1 MEDATP
7 CHISL
12 LISSDIPII
21 YFTRL
26 FGFAGMQIDVFM
38 MFDCLRRCI
47 KERTPL
53 PYINVGAMNRVNP
66 PLIFVSFN
74 IFFLFFFSSP

>member
-12 LISSDIPII
+12 LISSDIPI
-21 YFTRL
+21 
-26 FGFAGMQIDVFM
+26 
-38 MFDCLRRCI
+38 RCI

-74 IFFLFFFSSP
+74 IFFPFFLIALK

>member
-1 MEDATP
+1 
-7 CHISL
+7 
-12 LISSDIPII
+12 
-21 YFTRL
+21 
-26 FGFAGMQIDVFM
+26 MQMDVFM

-74 IFFLFFFSSP
+74 NFFPFFLIALSEKLNYNRGVGAVMMAMM